1 MRGWAVST
9 PTPSLAQLP
18 RGSEVGAAAGV
29 PGTQETSLW
38 HGTDCP
44 GRLVGSSPSRVLI
57 ARAASWPGGS
67 GVWSSQAPA
76 SSSLSGKLCSKLNI

>member
-29 PGTQETSLW
+29 PGTQETSLR

-44 GRLVGSSPSRVLI
+44 G
-57 ARAASWPGGS
+57 APGGVFTFA
-67 GVWSSQAPA
+67 GPHSSYCFLAWRLWGLV
-76 SSSLSGKLCSKLNI
+76 LSGPRQQLSLWKTLQ